1 MVKNNDLDDNQH
13 RKKEIE
19 QERILLA
26 ELKKYG
32 IDPRLKRKERRDV
45 LKLYYDIL
53 HSIQEE
59 TTSGEAKP
67 TRVQFLSNTSY
78 DKLMRYLS
86 ELEKKKMISKKPLS
100 LTLKGRQFL
109 ADYKKIIEYV

>member
-1 MVKNNDLDDNQH
+1 MVQNKDLVDNQH

-53 HSIQEE
+53 YAIQEE
-59 TTSGEAKP
+59 ASSGEPRP

-78 DKLMRYLS
+78 DKLMRYLKD
-86 ELEKKKMISKKPLS
+86 LGKKNMINEKPLS

-109 ADYKKIIEYV
+109 GDYKKIIEYI